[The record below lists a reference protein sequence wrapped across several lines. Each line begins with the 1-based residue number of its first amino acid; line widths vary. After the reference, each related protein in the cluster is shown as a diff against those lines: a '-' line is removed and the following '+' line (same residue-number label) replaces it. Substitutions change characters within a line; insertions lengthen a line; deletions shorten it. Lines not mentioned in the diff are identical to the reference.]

1 MYTLFVKVIVES
13 FLLQKHL
20 IARRCLHT
28 QWHCEPGMPNQTKLC
43 CFLFFDRLFCW
54 THPPLWFYLDIF
66 IVSLIKSL

>member
-28 QWHCEPGMPNQTKLC
+28 QWHCEPGTPNQTKLC
-43 CFLFFDRLFCW
+43 LFF
-54 THPPLWFYLDIF
+54 IF
-66 IVSLIKSL
+66 R